1 MNTFWFLG
9 QNWGWKSSWK
19 AASLILDFS
28 FTFRIIWRQ
37 WMRTRDRIWT
47 CTLNLCSF
55 EIHQVLWILICYII
69 YIKSLLY
76 QLTVDLILCESM
88 LMSHI
93 SHMLLQSAP
102 RTQVDGRC
110 TIEST
115 QSTKSHRLELLEGTQ
130 VQSTAC
136 EVKLCDCDHF
146 RTTNFDLATFTLIR
160 HNNARLTSRRNM
172 ATGARWWVPMYS
184 VQLWIR
190 PSPRAKVL
198 QTLYYSHDID
208 TGQRKHDTNLLASC
222 VVCTA
227 SWYPAGFDKGNCF
240 R

>member
-1 MNTFWFLG
+1 MLYNIYKNSGLPVDSWPDSVWVNADESHFSLVAAV
-9 QNWGWKSSWK
+9 SS
-19 AASLILDFS
+19 
-28 FTFRIIWRQ
+28 
-37 WMRTRDRIWT
+37 
-47 CTLNLCSF
+47 
-55 EIHQVLWILICYII
+55 
-69 YIKSLLY
+69 
-76 QLTVDLILCESM
+76 
-88 LMSHI
+88 
-93 SHMLLQSAP
+93 
-102 RTQVDGRC
+102 QVDGRC

-136 EVKLCDCDHF
+136 EVNMCDCDHF
-146 RTTNFDLATFTLIR
+146 RTTNFDLATFMLIR

-172 ATGARWWVPMYS
+172 ATGARWWAPMYS